1 MLWLGLGLG
10 LGLGYGLGF
19 GFGFGF
25 GFGLRVT
32 RTLALT
38 LTLTSTLTR
47 TLIRLGSVVRC
58 YPDAG
63 GRLPPS
69 LRPPPTLPDACAPP
83 AVLYDW
89 FLTAGI
95 YLLGT

>member
-1 MLWLGLGLG
+1 MFRVRVRVRVRVRGRGRVRVRVRVRA
-10 LGLGYGLGF
+10 
-19 GFGFGF
+19 
-25 GFGLRVT
+25 GFGLPLTV
-32 RTLALT
+32 T
-38 LTLTSTLTR
+38 LTLT
-47 TLIRLGSVVRC
+47 RLGSVVRC